1 MGSPPPTLGS
11 IAEGPLSLSSSGGL
25 SWKSAEE
32 RGGRWDDG
40 PSPQPPRPNVAQRH
54 RGKGRRGYDHS
65 LQVLRRATERIEVI

>member
-1 MGSPPPTLGS
+1 MVSPPPTLGS

-40 PSPQPPRPNVAQRH
+40 PSPQPPRSN
-54 RGKGRRGYDHS
+54 D
-65 LQVLRRATERIEVI
+65 TEEREGEGTITHYKYYGENRSYLGG